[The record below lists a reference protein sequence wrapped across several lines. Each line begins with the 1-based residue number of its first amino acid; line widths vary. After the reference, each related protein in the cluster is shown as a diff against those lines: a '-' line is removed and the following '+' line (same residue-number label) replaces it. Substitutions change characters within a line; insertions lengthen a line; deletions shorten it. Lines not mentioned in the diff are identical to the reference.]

1 MQLNI
6 CHDKWNTNCSIDLL
20 LYIYIEIYIV
30 QKYILELYW
39 FQNPVEDS
47 IMRKLTERLSPVHLE
62 VINESHMH
70 NVPKGKNLIKIS
82 IRLIIPADT
91 QMVRWIFTSQ
101 ITKLGWLESSHPSVH
116 TCTQAVC
123 KQMNFKHVSVNC
135 KPVQL

>member
-1 MQLNI
+1 MQYRSAVVHCVL
-6 CHDKWNTNCSIDLL
+6 
-20 LYIYIEIYIV
+20 EIYIV

-91 QMVRWIFTSQ
+91 QMVR
-101 ITKLGWLESSHPSVH
+101 
-116 TCTQAVC
+116 
-123 KQMNFKHVSVNC
+123 
-135 KPVQL
+135 